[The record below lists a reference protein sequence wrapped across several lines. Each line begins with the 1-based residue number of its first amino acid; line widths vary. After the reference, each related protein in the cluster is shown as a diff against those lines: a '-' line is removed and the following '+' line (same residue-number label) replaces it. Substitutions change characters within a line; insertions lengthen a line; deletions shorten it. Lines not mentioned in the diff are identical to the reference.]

1 MSYIL
6 SKSSYLKGLQCP
18 KALYLYKHYYHLKDP
33 VSAEQQAIFNR
44 GHEVGKLAQQLFPG
58 GIDVSP
64 ISPKFYKQAIQK
76 TTTLINSGQNIIYEA
91 GLVGLNTLVYCDILV
106 KNNETFDLYEVKS
119 SLKLS
124 KTYYQDIAIQFSVA
138 KAAGLNINKAYLIN
152 INSNYILE
160 DSLDLAKLFTITEC
174 TDYCKE
180 QEEDIKEKISA
191 LIKML
196 QQTQIPKIEIG
207 SHCNSPY
214 PCDFKGTCWKS
225 VQKDSILYLNGID
238 SEVLQNMQLKGI
250 NRISE
255 IEDFSNLKDHLK
267 IQIKARQTSKAYI
280 DSEKIKEFINDL
292 HFPLTFF
299 DIESAMPAV
308 PKYKGTHPFHLLPGI
323 FSSITLYNKE
333 FKSEYVWIHETAD
346 DPRENFITAF
356 LKAIPNEGDL
366 LVYDIISEKN
376 ILKKLISDFPTY
388 REELENVMKRMKD
401 IAKPFSEKWYYHPE
415 FNGGY
420 SLKSVCKHVLNSDL
434 FANLKIKNGIIAMHS
449 YEKLPYETDLFER
462 AQILEDLKEYSLADV
477 KALIMLY
484 FFFKQI

>member
-1 MSYIL
+1 
-6 SKSSYLKGLQCP
+6 
-18 KALYLYKHYYHLKDP
+18 
-33 VSAEQQAIFNR
+33 
-44 GHEVGKLAQQLFPG
+44 
-58 GIDVSP
+58 
-64 ISPKFYKQAIQK
+64 
-76 TTTLINSGQNIIYEA
+76 
-91 GLVGLNTLVYCDILV
+91 
-106 KNNETFDLYEVKS
+106 
-119 SLKLS
+119 
-124 KTYYQDIAIQFSVA
+124 
-138 KAAGLNINKAYLIN
+138 
-152 INSNYILE
+152 
-160 DSLDLAKLFTITEC
+160 
-174 TDYCKE
+174 
-180 QEEDIKEKISA
+180 
-191 LIKML
+191 
-196 QQTQIPKIEIG
+196 
-207 SHCNSPY
+207 
-214 PCDFKGTCWKS
+214 
-225 VQKDSILYLNGID
+225 
-238 SEVLQNMQLKGI
+238 MQLKGI

-477 KALIMLY
+477 NALIMLY
-484 FFFKQI
+484 SFFKQI